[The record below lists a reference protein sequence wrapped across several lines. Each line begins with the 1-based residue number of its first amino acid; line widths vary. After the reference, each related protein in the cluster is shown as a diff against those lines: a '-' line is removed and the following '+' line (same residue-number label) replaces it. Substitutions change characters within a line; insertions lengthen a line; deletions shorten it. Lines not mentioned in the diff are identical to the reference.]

1 MITKTESGLSK
12 PNENPFDMASSVQH
26 TAYVGPSGHAPVQP
40 YKPNVDFTAE
50 EKAQLDSDLPK
61 YLPPEFTATRAGP
74 GRSTL
79 TYIEGWKIK
88 NLANRLFGF
97 NGWSSTITDVT
108 VDFLEVENDG
118 KVTVGVS
125 CIVRVTLKDG
135 TFHEDMGY
143 GSSENQKSKGASF
156 EKAKKEAVTDAL
168 KRALTSFGNL
178 LGTCLYDKNYAKYLS
193 TQRFDKAK
201 YNEVEFY
208 TYPTEARPQ
217 LQSVKPPPPKP
228 QQQTHQQQN
237 SFNPQQNQQ
246 KNPYQ
251 NQQQQNPYQNQQQQQ
266 NSYQNQQTESSASS
280 SAQISSRTAG
290 QPNPYKPAT
299 VQQGHA
305 AGKQPLGGPSFNGS
319 PTSTPNSTASSAT
332 PPNKAPATGNNLT
345 SEAGAQ
351 LQGNIKIEEDDDD
364 LFFGPDIDDS
374 APSQAL
380 PESPR
385 MDFDNIDLDMGDM
398 MNDDSPVKPKAATPD
413 YASMSSTTSGNNSGF
428 PSTPKRSGSFGRST
442 SSPSLVQTTP
452 TKTTAQDMQRTHGPP
467 PAAPFRA
474 TTPFAGLNALKN
486 AAYTPRS
493 SSPSSGTTATPQ
505 GSASHNNQGGA
516 NSTSQNQQNGSNNSS
531 RATTPL
537 SSHSGGSASWNPTGA
552 AQPALAAKTAPV
564 NVLRANS
571 LAAANGQHG
580 NNHIN
585 HGKNNAA
592 SGLRAS
598 AAHSS
603 GAQSFNIYGSNSHQ
617 QGQGLKRPLINNGSH
632 DIHGPAINKE
642 PRLD

>member
-26 TAYVGPSGHAPVQP
+26 TAYVGPPGHAPVQP

-61 YLPPEFTATRAGP
+61 YLPPEYTATRAGP

-88 NLANRLFGF
+88 NLANKLFGF

-228 QQQTHQQQN
+228 QQQAHQQQN

-266 NSYQNQQTESSASS
+266 NSHQNQQTESSA
-280 SAQISSRTAG
+280 QIGSRTAG
-290 QPNPYKPAT
+290 QSNPYKPAT
-299 VQQGHA
+299 IQQGHA

-319 PTSTPNSTASSAT
+319 LTSTPNSTASSVA
-332 PPNKAPATGNNLT
+332 PPNKTPATGNNLT

-351 LQGNIKIEEDDDD
+351 LQANIKIEEDDDD

-398 MNDDSPVKPKAATPD
+398 MNDDSPVKPKATMSD

-452 TKTTAQDMQRTHGPP
+452 TKTTPQDMQRTHGPP

-486 AAYTPRS
+486 AAYTP
-493 SSPSSGTTATPQ
+493 
-505 GSASHNNQGGA
+505 
-516 NSTSQNQQNGSNNSS
+516 SS

-552 AQPALAAKTAPV
+552 AQPALAAKAAPV

-592 SGLRAS
+592 NGFRAS